1 MNEKGTTNLKDLF
14 DNELVLEHKKRKK
27 EYTYN
32 AFFIGLM
39 TGGAVW
45 STVKNGF
52 GFLTFLPLLTIY
64 FFRNANTN
72 YKEIQEEIDDR
83 KNNYTNASQ

>member
-1 MNEKGTTNLKDLF
+1 MNEKDTTNLKDLS

-27 EYTYN
+27 EYNYN
-32 AFFIGLM
+32 AFFIGMM

-45 STVKNGF
+45 STVNNGV

-72 YKEIQEEIDDR
+72 YKEIQKEIDAR
-83 KNNYTNASQ
+83 KNNL